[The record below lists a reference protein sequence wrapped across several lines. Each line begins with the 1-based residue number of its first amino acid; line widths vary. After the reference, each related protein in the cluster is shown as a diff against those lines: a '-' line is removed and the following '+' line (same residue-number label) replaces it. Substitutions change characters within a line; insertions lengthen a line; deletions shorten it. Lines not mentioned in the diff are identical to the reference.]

1 MKDIATLNKL
11 SMTTNLL
18 AYIEQF
24 KKAYL
29 QRYNINLDLKAIIM
43 YMEKYV
49 ENLGANRLYIQVMI
63 GMINDYYNENGT
75 MKY

>member
-1 MKDIATLNKL
+1 MKDVATLNKL

-18 AYIEQF
+18 AYIEQV

-29 QRYNINLDLKAIIM
+29 ERYNINLDLKAIIM

-49 ENLGANRLYIQVMI
+49 EKLGANRLYIQVMI